1 MLGWDVSGAV
11 EAVGYE
17 RTLGVTLYRTGD
29 EVFGLIGHDYLTKAP
44 QVLKPGGILV
54 STLPHS
60 IPEVAAEATAKGLRP
75 AELFVE
81 ADRLGMTALAD
92 LAARGALMPTIAA
105 TFPLDR
111 AGEAQSYRPGS
122 GKVVLTV

>member
-1 MLGWDVSGAV
+1 VLGWDVSGAV
-11 EAVGYE
+11 EAVGY
-17 RTLGVTLYRTGD
+17 GVTLYRTGD

-75 AELFVE
+75 AGLFVE

-92 LAARGALMPTIAA
+92 LAALMPTIAA

>member
-11 EAVGYE
+11 EAVGY
-17 RTLGVTLYRTGD
+17 GVTLYRTGD

-54 STLPHS
+54 STLTHS
-60 IPEVAAEATAKGLRP
+60 IPGVAAEATAKGLRP
-75 AELFVE
+75 AGLFVE

-92 LAARGALMPTIAA
+92 LAALMPTIAA